1 MRKCPFCKAE
11 IEDNARFCLYCMK
24 PLNEKEVIQPAH
36 RKMQWWLLAA
46 CIVVLALVL
55 LIPKNQDIPQKEAA
69 GVPETEQA
77 NTEEETTLGSTE
89 GETTNPTEQENPPQQ
104 EQAPLSGSASTPVD
118 NTPQNQTPPPQTTI
132 PEQLP
137 DTTTPEQTPETTLP
151 EQDQD
156 TTTPPQTQEPES
168 TQPEDVQ
175 PVTGYTY
182 RLAQAGDE
190 YSAHY
195 TNSGNDI
202 VITGVPKNAADGV
215 YRIPGYIDGK
225 RVITIDANAFY
236 GSNARVVYLPE
247 TVRYVKTY
255 AFNGC
260 QITDIYFTKDVY
272 IEGVP
277 KLESGAYVV
286 LHCPR
291 DCRDRNYRYY
301 SSFAS
306 YPELY
311 GATWEEW
318 NG

>member
-1 MRKCPFCKAE
+1 MKKCPFCKAE

-24 PLNEKEVIQPAH
+24 PLDEKEVIQPPY
-36 RKMQWWLLAA
+36 RKKQWWWLLVAG
-46 CIVVLALVL
+46 IVVLALVL
-55 LIPKNQDIPQKEAA
+55 LIPKDPQQEAA
-69 GVPETEQA
+69 DAPETEKA
-77 NTEEETTLGSTE
+77 NTEEESPLGSTE
-89 GETTNPTEQENPPQQ
+89 RETTNPTEQEELLQQ
-104 EQAPLSGSASTPVD
+104 EQTPVSGGAV
-118 NTPQNQTPPPQTTI
+118 TPQNQTSPPQTTV
-132 PEQLP
+132 PDQLP

-156 TTTPPQTQEPES
+156 TATPPQTQEPDS

-195 TNSGNDI
+195 TNTGNDI

-277 KLESGAYVV
+277 ELESGAYVV